1 MDSQQTAAVRAPSI
15 FGNRFLQ
22 TILLSNVLL
31 QIGIWV
37 RNFAILLYVAEVTN
51 KDPYAISLISVAEF
65 APIFVFS
72 FIGGT
77 FADRWRPKRTMIWC
91 DLLSSLSVF
100 VVLLTIHYGS
110 WHSVYL
116 VTFISA
122 ILSQF
127 SQPSSMRLFKRH
139 VPAEQ
144 LQQGMALFQS
154 LMAIFMV
161 LGPMLGTFSYSKFGL
176 ETSIAVM
183 GVVFL
188 LSALVLV
195 RLPEDETTQQ
205 AKPEKGQFRKELIEG
220 FRYVWQ
226 SQVLRTLGITFLLAG
241 LAVGVA
247 QALGLFI
254 VTERLGKPEE
264 FLQFILMVN
273 GAAMLIGG
281 AVVATFSKRVSPQL
295 LLAIGML
302 VGAVCTV
309 IVGYSKSVPL
319 TLVVQFV
326 NGLVFPCIHIGIST
340 MILKWSHESIVGRV
354 NGVLNPMFVG
364 SMVVS
369 MSFAGLL
376 KASFSLVSIYIGLGL
391 LFLLGALVMVPIM
404 NQKAPENL
412 QSASSAS

>member
-1 MDSQQTAAVRAPSI
+1 LENIQPSTKTPSL

-22 TILLSNVLL
+22 TILLSSVLL

-37 RNFAILLYVAEVTN
+37 RNFAILLYVAETTN
-51 KDPYAISLISVAEF
+51 NDPYAISLISVAEF
-65 APIFVFS
+65 APIFIFS

-91 DLLSSLSVF
+91 DLLSAVSVF

-110 WHSVYL
+110 WHFVY
-116 VTFISA
+116 VVAFISA

-127 SQPSSMRLFKRH
+127 SQPSGMRLFKYH
-139 VPAEQ
+139 VPEEQ

-161 LGPMLGTFSYSKFGL
+161 LGPMLGTFVYSRMGL
-176 ETSIAVM
+176 EVSIFIM
-183 GVVFL
+183 GVVFV

-195 RLPEDETTQQ
+195 RLPEDKMESSTL
-205 AKPEKGQFRKELIEG
+205 AVKGQFRKDFIEG

-226 SQVLRTLGITFLLAG
+226 SQVLRMLGVAFVIAG

-247 QALGLFI
+247 QALNLFV
-254 VTERLGKPEE
+254 VTERLGKEKE
-264 FLQFILMVN
+264 FLQYLLMVS
-273 GAAMLIGG
+273 GVAMLIGG
-281 AVVATFSKRVSPQL
+281 GIVAIFAKRVAPQL

-309 IVGYSKSVPL
+309 IIGYSTSVTI
-319 TLVVQFV
+319 TLVTQFV

-340 MILKWSHESIVGRV
+340 MILKWSHNSIVGRV
-354 NGVLNPMFVG
+354 NGVLNPLFVG
-364 SMVVS
+364 MMVVS
-369 MSFAGLL
+369 MSLAGAL
-376 KASFSLVSIYIGLGL
+376 KDAFSLVSIYTGAGL
-391 LFLLGALVMVPIM
+391 LFLLGALAMLPIM

-412 QSASSAS
+412 QTASTT

>member
-1 MDSQQTAAVRAPSI
+1 MRHETSAKPPSLLH
-15 FGNRFLQ
+15 NRFLQ
-22 TILLSNVLL
+22 TILLSSVLL

-37 RNFAILLYVAEVTN
+37 RNFAILLYVADRTN
-51 KDPYAISLISVAEF
+51 NDPYAISLISVAEF

-91 DLLSSLSVF
+91 DSLSAVSVF
-100 VVLLTIHYGS
+100 AVLMSIHFGS
-110 WHSVYL
+110 WESVYL
-116 VTFISA
+116 VAFISA

-127 SQPSSMRLFKRH
+127 SQPSSMRLFKYH
-139 VPAEQ
+139 VPEEQ

-161 LGPMLGTFSYSKFGL
+161 LGPMLGTFVYSTFGL

-195 RLPEDETTQQ
+195 RLPEDQMAAGTV
-205 AKPEKGQFRKELIEG
+205 AAKGQFRKDFIEG

-226 SQVLRTLGITFLLAG
+226 SQVLRMLGLAFILAG
-241 LAVGVA
+241 LSVGVA
-247 QALGLFI
+247 QALNLFI
-254 VTERLGKPEE
+254 VTERLGRNEE
-264 FLQFILMVN
+264 FLQYMLMVN

-281 AVVATFSKRVSPQL
+281 GIVAVFAKKVPPQL

-302 VGAVCTV
+302 TGAICTT
-309 IVGYSKSVPL
+309 IVGFSTSIPL
-319 TLVVQFV
+319 TLTIQFL

-340 MILKWSHESIVGRV
+340 MILKWSHTSIVGRV

-364 SMVVS
+364 MMVVS
-369 MSFAGLL
+369 MSFAGAL
-376 KASFSLVSIYIGLGL
+376 KNSFSLSTIFSGAGV
-391 LFLLGALVMVPIM
+391 LFLLGALVMLPIM
-404 NQKAPENL
+404 NQKAPDLAPAAQE
-412 QSASSAS
+412 A

>member
-1 MDSQQTAAVRAPSI
+1 MRPETSANPPSL
-15 FGNRFLQ
+15 FRNRFLQ
-22 TILLSNVLL
+22 TILLSSVLL

-37 RNFAILLYVAEVTN
+37 RNFAILLYVADRTN
-51 KDPYAISLISVAEF
+51 NDPYAISLISVAEF

-91 DLLSSLSVF
+91 DSLSAVSVF
-100 VVLLTIHYGS
+100 AVLMSIHFGS
-110 WHSVYL
+110 WESVYL
-116 VTFISA
+116 VAFISA

-127 SQPSSMRLFKRH
+127 SQPSSMRLFKYH
-139 VPAEQ
+139 VPEEQ

-161 LGPMLGTFSYSKFGL
+161 LGPMLGTFVYSTFGL

-183 GVVFL
+183 GVAFL

-195 RLPEDETTQQ
+195 RLPEDQMESQTV
-205 AKPEKGQFRKELIEG
+205 KVKGQFRKDFIEG

-226 SQVLRTLGITFLLAG
+226 SQVLRMLGLAFILAG
-241 LAVGVA
+241 LSVGVA
-247 QALGLFI
+247 QALNLFI
-254 VTERLGKPEE
+254 VTERLGRSEE
-264 FLQFILMVN
+264 FLQYMLMVN

-281 AVVATFSKRVSPQL
+281 GIVAVFAKRVPPQL

-302 VGAVCTV
+302 TGAVCTT
-309 IVGYSKSVPL
+309 IVGFSTSIPL
-319 TLVVQFV
+319 TLTIQFL

-340 MILKWSHESIVGRV
+340 MILKWSHTSIVGRV

-364 SMVVS
+364 MMVVS
-369 MSFAGLL
+369 MSFAGAL
-376 KASFSLVSIYIGLGL
+376 KNAFSLSTIFSGAGV
-391 LFLLGALVMVPIM
+391 LFLLGAMVMLPIM
-404 NQKAPENL
+404 NQKAPDHTPAAQEV
-412 QSASSAS
+412 